1 LKNFTK
7 YCFGL
12 KLRGTIADLGIP
24 NDAENRK
31 TMEAQ
36 TASTTGFITQ
46 TEDFQRKMLPYSDKN
61 TLISAILFYEST
73 LKSLHEFEGL

>member
-1 LKNFTK
+1 
-7 YCFGL
+7 
-12 KLRGTIADLGIP
+12 
-24 NDAENRK
+24 
-31 TMEAQ
+31 MEAQ
-36 TASTTGFITQ
+36 LVHGFITQ